1 MYFSGIFFSSY
12 ISKILSQVFL
22 KDFLKESPS
31 VSRTRTQFGEQEYQQ
46 MLELLKGITLQS
58 RDILREVNKS
68 HMYHFYMYHLL
79 RPNLVGS

>member
-68 HMYHFYMYHLL
+68 HMYHFYWSY
-79 RPNLVGS
+79 SDQI